1 MNMDDLKRRADLAA
15 ESWHKK
21 PERTQ
26 HPESE
31 RKKEMR
37 ALREQGLKHREIAE
51 RFGVSHQYVAMVC
64 GTCDPRYYI
73 HIGDECVY
81 PNLRNW
87 MNENKISR
95 KELLRRIGV
104 EPLAN
109 NYSRLNKYL
118 RGEAQPRK
126 PWIDKMLEVTGMT
139 YEVMFWRAEDGK

>member
-15 ESWHKK
+15 ESWNKK
-21 PERTQ
+21 
-26 HPESE
+26 PESE

-64 GTCDPRYYI
+64 STCDPRHYI

-87 MNENKISR
+87 MNENKIPR
-95 KELLRRIGV
+95 RELLRRIGL
-104 EPLAN
+104 EAHAN
-109 NYSRLNKYL
+109 NYRRLNKYL
-118 RGEAQPRK
+118 RGEEQPRK
-126 PWIDKMLEVTGMT
+126 PYIDKMLKATWMT
-139 YEVMFWRAEDGK
+139 YEELFYEETKDG